1 MECKEMKIET
11 VQNNTRNTIGYLH
24 PEVEGGGV
32 RSPEQSPTRPSCSH
46 GTQNRVMT
54 WGRGGIKSLGVSY
67 WKPTGSDNFYTRRFQ
82 GEGYPLQAVMSK
94 TYLSTLVHRSY

>member
-1 MECKEMKIET
+1 MKIET

-54 WGRGGIKSLGVSY
+54 WGRGIKSLGVSY
-67 WKPTGSDNFYTRRFQ
+67 WKPTGSHNFYVRRFAE
-82 GEGYPLQAVMSK
+82 GGYPLQADLSE
-94 TYLSTLVHRSY
+94 TYLSKLTHRNH